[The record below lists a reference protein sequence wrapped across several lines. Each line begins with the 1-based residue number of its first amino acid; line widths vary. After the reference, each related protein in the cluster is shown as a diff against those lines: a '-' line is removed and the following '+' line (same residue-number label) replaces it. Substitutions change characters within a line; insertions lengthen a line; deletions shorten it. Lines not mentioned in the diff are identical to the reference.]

1 MPDAIS
7 ATLRSALAPLMVA
20 AAAGLVLCPNL
31 GGPPL
36 FDEDEPKNAACSLA
50 MLDAGDWVVP
60 TFNGKLRVAKPPLVN
75 WLQMA
80 GYACLGRDEA
90 GARAASAAATMLSC
104 LLTWAIASRLLG
116 HQQGLW
122 AGLVMASCIWTAVG
136 GRAATPD
143 AALVAATTAALWL
156 FAGGL
161 HASAVEETAEH
172 HGLRLSPVRG
182 LALGSVMGLA
192 VLAKGPVGFI
202 VPAGAF
208 ILFVLWETRP
218 AGGGQLRAWA
228 SSSLAA
234 ARQMRPLT
242 VIAAAVAVALPWYL
256 WVGLRTDWE
265 WPRRFLL
272 EHNVAR
278 FNGPLEG
285 HSGSPLYYLPV
296 LLAGLFP
303 WSIASLLIVRHTAGS
318 LGRDEPAPRRRAV
331 RLLVAWSL
339 SWILFFSLAGTK
351 LPGYVWPA
359 YPALAAITADYWI
372 AWRHRRTPG
381 DWLMPLA
388 WGSLVAV
395 GLALVAVGPIARH
408 GFGVALGTTWAVA
421 AAGLV
426 SAAGGLL
433 AWRLAV
439 SGTTRR
445 FVPATLA
452 AVAVGLTATLA
463 SVATEEITTACGP
476 RSLLADVPEGSRIA
490 MAGTAPPSTVF
501 YWLAGGHGE
510 AVPQVVRPCEAAERL
525 RRGEQT
531 HFLADAEFTDRLLP
545 QLPATHRVLARS
557 GGLPGGRPLALIG
570 PSKQPETPSEPWIS
584 RATRPASRPWQSP
597 LEPQ

>member
-1 MPDAIS
+1 MPAAIAS
-7 ATLRSALAPLMVA
+7 TFRSALAPLLVA

-36 FDEDEPKNAACSLA
+36 FDEDEPKNAACSLE

-60 TFNGKLRVAKPPLVN
+60 TFNGRLRVAKPPLVN
-75 WLQMA
+75 WLQMV

-90 GARAASAAATMLSC
+90 GARAASAAATLLSC

-116 HQQGLW
+116 PRQGLW

-161 HASAVEETAEH
+161 QPPGVDGAATHQ
-172 HGLRLSPVRG
+172 GLGLSPARG
-182 LALGSVMGLA
+182 LALGIAMGLA
-192 VLAKGPVGFI
+192 VLAKGPVGFV
-202 VPAGAF
+202 VPAFAF
-208 ILFVLWETRP
+208 ALFVLWETRP

-228 SSSLAA
+228 GGAVMA
-234 ARQMRPLT
+234 ARRMRPLT
-242 VIAAAVAVALPWYL
+242 VTAAAVAVALPWYL

-278 FNGPLEG
+278 FTGPLEG

-303 WSIASLLIVRHTAGS
+303 WSIASLLIVRHTAVS
-318 LGRDEPAPRRRAV
+318 LGRDEPATRRRAV

-359 YPALAAITADYWI
+359 YPALAAVTADFWI
-372 AWRHRRTPG
+372 AWRHRRTLG

-395 GLALVAVGPIARH
+395 GLALVAFGPIARH
-408 GFGVALGTTWAVA
+408 GFGIALGTTWALA
-421 AAGLV
+421 AAGLL
-426 SAAGGLL
+426 SAGGGLL

-439 SGTTRR
+439 SQTSRR
-445 FVPATLA
+445 LVPATLG
-452 AVAVGLTATLA
+452 AVAVGLSATLA
-463 SVATEEITTACGP
+463 AVATEEITTACGP

-501 YWLAGGHGE
+501 YWLAGGHRE
-510 AVPQVVRPCEAAERL
+510 AVPQVMRPREAAARL

-531 HFLADAEFTDRLLP
+531 HFLADAEFAERLLP

-570 PSKQPETPSEPWIS
+570 PSGQPPTPPDPWIS
-584 RATRPASRPWQSP
+584 RATRPASRP
-597 LEPQ
+597 